1 MATCPN
7 CKKTLSCGC
16 QKRKALDG
24 TDVCTNCIGTYQN
37 KGVTNKAS
45 NIVYKAPPLPPT
57 EWTAEQLEN
66 AIGTW
71 NNFKKKING

>member
-16 QKRKALDG
+16 QKRKASDG
-24 TDVCTNCIGTYQN
+24 TQVCTNCISTYEGKSVN
-37 KGVTNKAS
+37 KKALS
-45 NIVYKAPPLPPT
+45 TVYQAPTPPPT
-57 EWTAEQLEN
+57 AWTAEQMED
-66 AIGTW
+66 AINKW